1 MSGLVAYDNS
11 DEGSSG
17 DESLVP
23 PIDPKQFASKNNL
36 ASLDAAPLVDGTM
49 VKSANQSSRII
60 NLDKTKE
67 LTYNPRYEDLY
78 APVVGPVNPAKADQ
92 PTKKNFLT
100 GNLEPAFVSAATF
113 ELERKNFQSYG
124 SASNPS
130 DGSLVGSLVT
140 KPTQAT
146 EPLADIADPESVADA
161 GGKQKKRKRA
171 KNMDSGDVD
180 GYTGPWAEFEN
191 EIKVSASF
199 NNLININ

>member
-1 MSGLVAYDNS
+1 MSGLVSYDNS
-11 DEGSSG
+11 DDSSSG
-17 DESLVP
+17 DDGG
-23 PIDPKQFASKNNL
+23 PIDAKTFASKNNL

-49 VKSANQSSRII
+49 VKGGEVGHGSKII

-78 APVVGPVNPAKADQ
+78 APVVGPVNPDKADQ

-140 KPTQAT
+140 KPVADQ
-146 EPLADIADPESVADA
+146 PLSDIADPDSMADS
-161 GGKQKKRKRA
+161 GKNLKKRKRA

-180 GYTGPWAEFEN
+180 GYTGPWAEYEN
-191 EIKVSASF
+191 EIKASTF
-199 NNLININ
+199 TLWF